1 MVTGFLVSSNGNEII
16 SAANLVYSQGIILL
30 HLIVKTK
37 IYVQHII
44 RVAFNRH
51 YFKLNP
57 PNVEAPELEYIANN
71 SSLPKGQNVIKQR
84 KWQKRVSV

>member
-16 SAANLVYSQGIILL
+16 SAANLVYSQGTILL

-37 IYVQHII
+37 IYVQYIT
-44 RVAFNRH
+44 RVAFSRH

-57 PNVEAPELEYIANN
+57 PNV
-71 SSLPKGQNVIKQR
+71 
-84 KWQKRVSV
+84 